1 MLRAIRVLFLFA
13 FAVAALLI
21 AWVAW
26 FALTPIRLP
35 ASSVD
40 FSIAAGSSLRSAT
53 QQIVAAGIPIPANIF
68 TLVARVAGKETRV
81 KAGSYE
87 ISQGETPWTL
97 LRKITQGEY
106 VLSEIVFIEG
116 WNFGQ
121 VRSALDT
128 NDAIKHDTQGLSD
141 ARVMERLDLPGIS
154 PEGLFFPD
162 TYLFSPG
169 ESDLAILARAHR
181 AMERQLESAWENR
194 DGAVPLASPRE
205 ALVLA
210 SIIEKET
217 GDARERALIAGVFAN
232 RLKLGM
238 KLQTDPTVIYGLG
251 SRFDGSLHKKDLARD
266 TPFNTY
272 TREGL
277 PPHPIAMPG
286 RAALIAAVNPA
297 RTEALYFVSRGD
309 GTHQFSRSLEDHNR
323 AVNRYQKEK
332 GSARP

>member
-1 MLRAIRVLFLFA
+1 MRTLRLLFLVGFVCLA
-13 FAVAALLI
+13 LGAAWL
-21 AWVAW
+21 AW
-26 FALTPIRLP
+26 FALSPFALP

-40 FSIAAGSSLRSAT
+40 FSIVPGSSLRSAT
-53 QQIVAAGIPIPANIF
+53 QQIVASGVPMPARSFN
-68 TLVARVAGKETRV
+68 LLARLSGPATRV

-106 VLSEIVFIEG
+106 QWSEIVFIEG
-116 WNFGQ
+116 CTFSQ
-121 VRSALDT
+121 MRTALDGNET
-128 NDAIKHDTQGLSD
+128 VRHDTAGLSE
-141 ARVMERLDLPGIS
+141 AQLVKQLGLPGSS

-162 TYLFSPG
+162 TYLFAKG
-169 ESDLAILARAHR
+169 ESDVAILARAHR
-181 AMERQLESAWENR
+181 AMERQLQSVWEAR
-194 DGAVPLASPRE
+194 DTGAPLASPYQ

-217 GDARERALIAGVFAN
+217 ADSRERALISGVFAN
-232 RLKLGM
+232 RLRVGM

-251 SRFDGSLHKKDLARD
+251 SRFDGNLRKKDLARD

-286 RAALIAAVNPA
+286 RASLIAAVNPA
-297 RTEALYFVSRGD
+297 RTDALYFVSRGD

-323 AVNRYQKEK
+323 AVAKFQK
-332 GSARP
+332 GGARS